1 MASLLP
7 STLDPSALTH
17 LGPHQVQTCAFARIT
32 HMTALR
38 SDVPLNPQAIHKLS
52 LPHSSRLGLSSEH
65 EIRFC
70 RRWCYE
76 VMTQGC
82 TETKLEELDKMADFL
97 ERRVPLR
104 QVQMLKHAIALQQHD
119 HEAGVQALHRYFDS
133 PASEDLHQC

>member
-1 MASLLP
+1 
-7 STLDPSALTH
+7 
-17 LGPHQVQTCAFARIT
+17 
-32 HMTALR
+32 MTALR
-38 SDVPLNPQAIHKLS
+38 SDVPLNLQAIQKLS
-52 LPHSSRLGLSSEH
+52 LPHTFRLGLSFEH

-70 RRWCYE
+70 RRWCYGDV

-82 TETKLEELDKMADFL
+82 TETELEELDKLADFL